1 MRALSE
7 APKAITLAV
16 CLILT
21 ACASTQPVPYAGISS
36 APQLRPSQHDDSGR
50 IPFEYRTNI
59 DWRRYSAYVL
69 DPVAIY
75 RGSDAQFDDVSEDD
89 KVFLARTM
97 QSQFNDKLNA
107 RFRNSPGKSAVNTV
121 RIRLTLTGAR
131 MNTAFLSTFSRFDL
145 MGGPYNAV
153 QAIRGREG
161 AMTGSV
167 SFAVEIHDASTNEL
181 LGAYV
186 TKQYPN
192 AWNLKAGIGARS
204 ASVVGIENGADQL
217 VAYLQ

>member
-1 MRALSE
+1 MPALPRKST
-7 APKAITLAV
+7 AASFVACLA
-16 CLILT
+16 LA
-21 ACASTQPVPYAGISS
+21 ACSSTQPIPYAGITSS
-36 APQLRPSQHDDSGR
+36 SQLRPSQNDDSGR
-50 IPFEYRTNI
+50 VPFEYRTRI
-59 DWRRYSAYVL
+59 DWRRYSGFVL

-75 RGSDAQFDDVSEDD
+75 RGNDAQFEDVSEDD
-89 KVFLARTM
+89 KAFMARYM
-97 QSQFNDKLNA
+97 QTQFTEKLNA
-107 RFRNSPGKSAVNTV
+107 RFRGAPAASANAV
-121 RIRLTLTGAR
+121 RIRLTLTGAKT
-131 MNTAFLSTFSRFDL
+131 NTAVLSTFSRFDL

-167 SFAVEIHDASTNEL
+167 SFAVEIYDASTNEL

-186 TKQYPN
+186 AKQYPN

-204 ASVVGIENGADQL
+204 ASVAGIEKGADQL